1 MGDES
6 QHLPDEGD
14 GLVPHGMS
22 ISNISLD
29 YRGERL
35 LDTILQLL
43 KEGWSGQNMKLV
55 TRYLYLFNSS
65 CSDDKRTPDCILHLL
80 DAGVHVVQ
88 G

>member
-1 MGDES
+1 MGDEG

-14 GLVPHGMS
+14 RLVTHGMS

-29 YRGERL
+29 YRGKRL

-55 TRYLYLFNSS
+55 TRSLHLFNGS